1 MSATIDI
8 LLATYNGSRFVREQ
22 LDSLAA
28 QTHRDWRLLVRDDG
42 STDDTMAI
50 VREWAK
56 ACDRPVEIIDDGRQG
71 LGASQNFGALL
82 ERSTAPYFAFCDQ
95 DDFWLP
101 EKLEV
106 MLAAMHAEEG
116 TAGGS
121 DVPVMVFSDLEVVDE
136 KLGRIAESFA
146 QRSRRPVL
154 SPGREMDQIM
164 LHNPVPG
171 CALLGNASLRL
182 ASLPIPAGAVMHD
195 WWVALSAG
203 ALGRVRIVGQP
214 LVRYRQHGRNTLGAS
229 DNSVS
234 ALARYVLRDFG
245 GAYRKSRSLMD
256 ATQRQAAA
264 FADRHENALT
274 PAKVAMLRDYATLS
288 QKPLLSRKAFFMR
301 HRLLRRNLTK
311 NLPFFAIA

>member
-42 STDDTMAI
+42 STDETMAI

-56 ACDRPVEIIDDGRQG
+56 ACDRPVEIVEDGRTG

-82 ERSTAPYFAFCDQ
+82 EKSTAPYFAFCDQ
-95 DDFWLP
+95 DDSWLP
-101 EKLEV
+101 EKLET
-106 MLAAMHAEEG
+106 MLAAMRAQEKA
-116 TAGGS
+116 AGGS

-136 KLGRIAESFA
+136 KLDRIAASFA
-146 QRSRRPVL
+146 LRSRRPVL
-154 SPGREMDQIM
+154 SSGREMDQIM

-171 CALLGNASLRL
+171 CALLGNAALRE
-182 ASLPIPAGAVMHD
+182 ASLPIPEAAVMHD
-195 WWVALSAG
+195 WWVALAAG
-203 ALGRVRIVGQP
+203 ALGRVSIVHRP
-214 LVRYRQHGRNTLGAS
+214 LVQYRQHGKNTLGAS
-229 DNSVS
+229 NNGVS
-234 ALARYVLRDFG
+234 ALAAYVIRDFG

-264 FADRHENALT
+264 FADLHNDALP

-288 QKPLLSRKAFFMR
+288 RKPLLSRKAFFMR

-311 NLPFFAIA
+311 NLPFFVIA

>member
-8 LLATYNGSRFVREQ
+8 LLATYNGARFVREQ

-50 VREWAK
+50 VQEWAK
-56 ACDRPVEIIDDGRQG
+56 SCDRPVVIIEDGRKG

-82 ERSTAPYFAFCDQ
+82 EKSSAPYFAFCDQ

-101 EKLEV
+101 GKLEV
-106 MLAAMHAEEG
+106 MLTAMRAEE
-116 TAGGS
+116 AEPR
-121 DVPVMVFSDLEVVDE
+121 VAAPVMVFSDLEVVDE
-136 KLGRIAESFA
+136 KLDRIAASFA
-146 QRSRRPVL
+146 LRSRRPVL
-154 SPGREMDQIM
+154 TAGREMDQIM

-171 CALLGNASLRL
+171 CALLGNAALRE
-182 ASLPIPAGAVMHD
+182 ASLPIPEAAVMHD

-203 ALGRVRIVGQP
+203 ALGRVALVHRP
-214 LVRYRQHGRNTLGAS
+214 LVQYRQHGKNTLGAT
-229 DNSVS
+229 NNGVA
-234 ALARYVLRDFG
+234 ALAAYVLRDFR
-245 GAYRKSRSLMD
+245 GAYRKSRSLMG

-264 FADRHENALT
+264 FADHHEDALP

-288 QKPLLSRKAFFMR
+288 RKPLLSRKAFFVR

-311 NLPFFAIA
+311 NLPFFVIA